1 MKHFKYD
8 LYSDEQLSALSTK
21 VGDVLELLVPEA
33 SGHFASG
40 RHQVLA
46 IEMTDAGEHQGK
58 HYTRVGLELEGP
70 ITE

>member
-8 LYSDEQLSALSTK
+8 LYSDEQLSAFSAK
-21 VGDVLELLVPEA
+21 VGDVFELLVPEA
-33 SGHFASG
+33 SGHFVHG

-46 IEMTDAGEHQGK
+46 IEMADAGEHEGK
-58 HYTRVGLELEGP
+58 HYTRIGLELEGP